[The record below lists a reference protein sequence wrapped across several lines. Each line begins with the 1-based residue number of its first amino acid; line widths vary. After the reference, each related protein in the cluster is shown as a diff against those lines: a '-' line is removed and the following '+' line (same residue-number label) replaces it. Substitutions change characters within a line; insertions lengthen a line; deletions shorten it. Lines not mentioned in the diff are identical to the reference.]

1 MRYFTIKP
9 KDEKYFVFFQ
19 NNQVYYSDQK
29 PNYFKDNNIEPLFFF
44 EKANMLLDKYK
55 IKVPDDYSK
64 QCFVDRSSEKA
75 AYSFPYEFFTCIYC
89 CITMEEKFG
98 IDTSKILRWELI
110 KPHSRR
116 NIMHA
121 CSMAVIALYY
131 LNNDYDVVF
140 PKEKQD
146 ENNPD
151 LLINDLKCEIKTI
164 QRADWTSEIDPE
176 TGFGN
181 EHSRG
186 VDLCFDIGTFI
197 AKEKSGF
204 KGILQGDVVFA
215 DFTEKSLGELIA
227 DAMTFGNKEKITYT
241 LPVPK
246 KYRLI
251 FFTRNFTNCKDYFLD
266 FQPKLWE
273 NIVLAFHIS
282 YIPYI
287 FEFKIPVED

>member
-98 IDTSKILRWELI
+98 MDTSKILRWELI

-121 CSMAVIALYY
+121 CSMAVIVLYY

-164 QRADWTSEIDPE
+164 
-176 TGFGN
+176 
-181 EHSRG
+181 
-186 VDLCFDIGTFI
+186 
-197 AKEKSGF
+197 
-204 KGILQGDVVFA
+204 
-215 DFTEKSLGELIA
+215 
-227 DAMTFGNKEKITYT
+227 
-241 LPVPK
+241 
-246 KYRLI
+246 
-251 FFTRNFTNCKDYFLD
+251 
-266 FQPKLWE
+266 
-273 NIVLAFHIS
+273 
-282 YIPYI
+282 
-287 FEFKIPVED
+287 